1 MFHQKM
7 MLNFHLA
14 EAAVRGEK
22 SPKPGHEQDVCGDF
36 QKLQMPSSYQDLVMI
51 LPYVLTLLLLVF
63 FSKHNGA
70 PRALGEIY
78 DKGAR

>member
-22 SPKPGHEQDVCGDF
+22 SPKPSHEQDVCGDF
-36 QKLQMPSSYQDLVMI
+36 QKLQMPSNEWQPLEPWRVGRTKQERI
-51 LPYVLTLLLLVF
+51 PPATPGG
-63 FSKHNGA
+63 KH
-70 PRALGEIY
+70 
-78 DKGAR
+78 KTMS